1 MNLDGKYDRIF
12 QNLKKKYSKIY
23 KSTAKMVSWWL
34 RYILL
39 QFFYLMV
46 KDVFFHENQVGID
59 AWGRKVA
66 EMGHKWLLLAKNLL
80 L

>member
-1 MNLDGKYDRIF
+1 MLE
-12 QNLKKKYSKIY
+12 KI
-23 KSTAKMVSWWL
+23 
-34 RYILL
+34 
-39 QFFYLMV
+39 YLMV